1 MRVMKAKP
9 FVKWAGGKRKL
20 LKEIS
25 SLFSDNIKTKKITY
39 IEPFVGGGSVLFWLL
54 SCNKKINKVII
65 NDINSD
71 LMNVYRVIADQP
83 QELISVLEIFQS
95 EYHAFKDD
103 HEGRKK
109 YYYTKRSLFNLRDQQ
124 HVIHA
129 AIFVFLNRTCF
140 NGLYRVNK
148 INEFNVPIGS
158 YKTPLIC
165 DKANILA
172 VSELLKNVVILN
184 GDYYETLK
192 YIDQYKNCF
201 FYLDPPYKPLSKTA
215 NFNKYS
221 NYIFDDIEQQ
231 RLKEFCEVLNEKKI
245 SWVLSNSDLKNENQ
259 ENCFFDDLYKDYKIN
274 RVDVNR
280 VINNN
285 SKDKKIKELL
295 ITNELPQK
303 KVLSL
308 QN

>member
-1 MRVMKAKP
+1 MTAKP

-25 SLFSDNIKTKKITY
+25 SLFSDNIKTKKVTY

-54 SCNKKINKVII
+54 SCNQKISKIII

-83 QELISVLEIFQS
+83 EELISVLEIFQL
-95 EYHAFKDD
+95 EYHAFRDNP
-103 HEGRKK
+103 EGRKN
-109 YYYTKRSLFNLRDQQ
+109 YYYTKRSSFNLRDQQ
-124 HVIHA
+124 QIIHA

-148 INEFNVPIGS
+148 KNEFNVPIGS

-165 DKANILA
+165 DKDNIIA
-172 VSELLKNVVILN
+172 VSKLLKNVIILN

-192 YIDQYKNCF
+192 YIDQHENCF

-221 NYIFDDIEQQ
+221 NYIFDDSEQQ
-231 RLKEFCEVLNEKKI
+231 RLKEFCSLLNEKRI

-259 ENCFFDDLYKDYKIN
+259 ENCFFDDLYKDYNIN
-274 RVDVNR
+274 RVNVNR

-285 SKDKKIKELL
+285 SKEKNIKELL
-295 ITNELPQK
+295 ITNRLDNK
-303 KVLSL
+303 KSLIL

>member
-1 MRVMKAKP
+1 MTAKP

-39 IEPFVGGGSVLFWLL
+39 IEPFVGGGSVLFWLF
-54 SCNKKINKVII
+54 SCNEKISKIII

-71 LMNVYRVIADQP
+71 LMNVYRVIAGQP
-83 QELISVLEIFQS
+83 EELISVLKVFQK

-103 HEGRKK
+103 LEGRKK
-109 YYYTKRSLFNLRDQQ
+109 YYYTKRFSFNLRDQQ
-124 HVIHA
+124 EVIHA

-148 INEFNVPIGS
+148 KNEFNVPIGS
-158 YKTPLIC
+158 YQTPLIC
-165 DKANILA
+165 DESNILA
-172 VSELLKNVVILN
+172 VSKLLKNIVILN

-201 FYLDPPYKPLSKTA
+201 FYLDPPYKPLSKTS

-221 NYIFDDIEQQ
+221 NYIFDDAEQQ
-231 RLKEFCEVLNEKKI
+231 RLKEFCGILDEKKI

-285 SKDKKIKELL
+285 SKEKKIKELL
-295 ITNELPQK
+295 ITNELTHK
-303 KVLSL
+303 KVLLL

>member
-1 MRVMKAKP
+1 MVAKP

-54 SCNKKINKVII
+54 SCNEKISKIII

-71 LMNVYRVIADQP
+71 LMNVYRVISHQP
-83 QELISVLEIFQS
+83 EELISILKVFQM
-95 EYHAFKDD
+95 EYHAFKNDT
-103 HEGRKK
+103 EGRKK
-109 YYYTKRSLFNLRDQQ
+109 YYYEKRSSFNLRDQNQ
-124 HVIHA
+124 ITHA
-129 AIFVFLNRTCF
+129 SIFVFLNRTCF
-140 NGLYRVNK
+140 NGLYRVNRR
-148 INEFNVPIGS
+148 NEFNVPIGS
-158 YKTPLIC
+158 YETPLIC
-165 DKANILA
+165 DEENILA
-172 VSELLKNVVILN
+172 VSKLLKNVTILD
-184 GDYYETLK
+184 GDYYRTLE
-192 YIDQYKNCF
+192 YIEKEKNCF

-221 NYIFDDIEQQ
+221 NYIFDDSEQQ
-231 RLKEFCEVLNEKKI
+231 RLKEFCNLLNEKRI

-274 RVDVNR
+274 RVCVNR

-295 ITNELPQK
+295 ITNELPRK
-303 KVLSL
+303 KVLTL
-308 QN
+308 IN

>member
-1 MRVMKAKP
+1 MAAKP

-54 SCNKKINKVII
+54 SCNEKINKIII

-71 LMNVYRVIADQP
+71 LMNVYRVISHQP
-83 QELISVLEIFQS
+83 EELISVLKVFQM

-103 HEGRKK
+103 PEGRKQ
-109 YYYTKRSLFNLRDQQ
+109 YYYTKRHTFNLRDQQ
-124 HVIHA
+124 DVVHA

-148 INEFNVPIGS
+148 KNEFNVPIGS
-158 YKTPLIC
+158 YETPLIC
-165 DKANILA
+165 DESNILA
-172 VSELLKNVVILN
+172 VSKLLKNVIILN

-192 YIDQYKNCF
+192 YIDQYKDCF

-221 NYIFDDIEQQ
+221 NYIFDDSEQQ
-231 RLKEFCEVLNEKKI
+231 RLRKFCEILNKKKI

-280 VINNN
+280 VINNK
-285 SKDKKIKELL
+285 SKEKRIKELL
-295 ITNELPQK
+295 ITNELTHK
-303 KVLSL
+303 NLLLL
-308 QN
+308 QS